1 MPRIGDVDE
10 HATGGLEPPALPG
23 LPTGRVPQWVLDEAL
38 GVPVHPLPWPAPP
51 PPPPS
56 SPRRRGRGALRAL
69 VVVALVVFLAVGCAV
84 LVGPGPW
91 PWVPQAPPAQ
101 TQEDLPGGE
110 PEASAVPVPTD
121 RPAPGNEVARSPLGT
136 PPPPPPEGGAH
147 TFVAFQEDGVTPVAY
162 DPCRPVHYVLRPD
175 AAPPGGEQ
183 LVHEAFA
190 RLSEV
195 TGLRFVHDGGTD
207 EPATRDRELFQP
219 ARYGNRWAP
228 VLVAWETEEQN
239 PALAGEIVGEAGS
252 VAVSLGDGPR
262 VYLTGT
268 VSLDA
273 GTLPELL
280 TRRDGP
286 ALVRSIVLHELGHL
300 AGLGHVDDAGQLLY
314 PKARE
319 EVADYADGDRTGLS
333 RLGSGPC
340 EADL

>member
-1 MPRIGDVDE
+1 VDE
-10 HATGGLEPPALPG
+10 HGTRGAERNLVPTS
-23 LPTGRVPQWVLDEAL
+23 PTGRVPQWVLDESPGLDVQPMAL
-38 GVPVHPLPWPAPP
+38 DVQPMAWRAAPP
-51 PPPPS
+51 PPP
-56 SPRRRGRGALRAL
+56 RRRGRNAVRAL
-69 VVVALVVFLAVGCAV
+69 VVLALVLFLVVGIAV
-84 LVGPGPW
+84 LGGPGPW
-91 PWVPQAPPAQ
+91 PWGSA
-101 TQEDLPGGE
+101 TPGRLETGE
-110 PEASAVPVPTD
+110 PEASTAPVPTD
-121 RPAPGNEVARSPLGT
+121 RPVAGNEAADSPLGT
-136 PPPPPPEGGAH
+136 PPPPPPEGGVH
-147 TFVAFQEDGVTPVAY
+147 TFVTFQEDGVTPVAY

-195 TGLRFVHDGGTD
+195 TGLQFVHDGATD

-300 AGLGHVDDAGQLLY
+300 AGLGHVEDAGQLLY
-314 PKARE
+314 PKAQE
-319 EVADYADGDRTGLS
+319 ELTDYAAGDLTGLS

-340 EADL
+340 VADL